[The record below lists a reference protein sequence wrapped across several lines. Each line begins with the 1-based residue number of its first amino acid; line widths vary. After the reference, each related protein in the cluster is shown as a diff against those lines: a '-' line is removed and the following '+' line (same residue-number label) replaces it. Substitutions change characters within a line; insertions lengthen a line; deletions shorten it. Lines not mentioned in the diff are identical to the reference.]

1 MTVRDLLVAVRRTWY
16 VAVFGVVATVFL
28 VLSVSQQ
35 PGMFQARVDVLLLLP
50 QSANNPNSYTATTES
65 LIDTAG
71 IVATV
76 LSGASGAP
84 LTSSSTVTLAGQ
96 GIRDGWSVRLPN
108 SGGQWANNFDRPL
121 LDVQVVGPSHDAV
134 LKRANELVTR
144 IEAELIRRQDR
155 AGVSPH
161 NLIRTRL
168 SPPTPQVS
176 FSRGSPT
183 RALAASLLL
192 GVLLTTAACV
202 VADQKLAS
210 LQFRRIFPV
219 RQLAK

>member
-1 MTVRDLLVAVRRTWY
+1 M
-16 VAVFGVVATVFL
+16 
-28 VLSVSQQ
+28 LSVSQQ

-168 SPPTPQVS
+168 SPPTPQVFFLS
-176 FSRGSPT
+176 GQSPP
-183 RALAASLLL
+183 APLAASLLL